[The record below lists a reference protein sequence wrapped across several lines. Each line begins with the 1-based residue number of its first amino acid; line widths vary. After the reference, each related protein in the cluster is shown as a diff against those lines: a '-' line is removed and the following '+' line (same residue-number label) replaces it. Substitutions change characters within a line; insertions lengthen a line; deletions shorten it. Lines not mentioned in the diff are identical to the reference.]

1 MSIHD
6 QSSLNDYIEAEQLAK
21 EAEGLIQRLNHIAS
35 KIGYQTQVL
44 TDEVDLEDAECF
56 FTIARDNIKEA
67 ILLWERG
74 EVCPPIFLSQ
84 FPLLLAK
91 PTLPKPPL
99 NESRWWLEPL
109 DMRST
114 PPLCT
119 AVSAG

>member
-6 QSSLNDYIEAEQLAK
+6 QSSLNDYNEAEQLAK

-74 EVCPPIFLSQ
+74 E
-84 FPLLLAK
+84 A
-91 PTLPKPPL
+91 
-99 NESRWWLEPL
+99 
-109 DMRST
+109 
-114 PPLCT
+114 
-119 AVSAG
+119 